1 MRHHLQSLAPAALLI
16 LLVLFGGSVQA
27 HPGHGGLAGFGSGA
41 LHPFTGV
48 DHLLAMLGIGLW
60 SALRGNGVSLRL
72 PLWFVAG
79 AALGT
84 ALGFAGLFDER
95 IEIVLAASLIP
106 LGVALLAN
114 LRGEHVLALCLVAVC
129 GLGRS
134 CADPGKGGCRK
145 PTNVFTER
153 INSNTTF
160 MKFRYHIIILVFW
173 LTVATLGAQSQSTVQ
188 VVEKTITQSI
198 HLSEKDRL
206 ILVA

>member
-129 GLGRS
+129 GLLHGAAHGREFAGAHRS
-134 CADPGKGGCRK
+134 MAFAGFLTGTVVLHVAGAALALALPRSRRPIAIASSGAGLAAAG
-145 PTNVFTER
+145 
-153 INSNTTF
+153 
-160 MKFRYHIIILVFW
+160 LW
-173 LTVATLGAQSQSTVQ
+173 LLAA
-188 VVEKTITQSI
+188 
-198 HLSEKDRL
+198 
-206 ILVA
+206 